1 MHLDN
6 EGTTESLRQ
15 RLSRRYNFNVHEAF
29 SYLDANDDGI
39 ISADELG
46 DILDRN
52 DFYATQRELKLL
64 MDRLDGNRDGRI
76 TYSEFVQEMTP
87 KSEKAF

>member
-39 ISADELG
+39 ISADE
-46 DILDRN
+46 
-52 DFYATQRELKLL
+52 
-64 MDRLDGNRDGRI
+64 
-76 TYSEFVQEMTP
+76 V
-87 KSEKAF
+87 